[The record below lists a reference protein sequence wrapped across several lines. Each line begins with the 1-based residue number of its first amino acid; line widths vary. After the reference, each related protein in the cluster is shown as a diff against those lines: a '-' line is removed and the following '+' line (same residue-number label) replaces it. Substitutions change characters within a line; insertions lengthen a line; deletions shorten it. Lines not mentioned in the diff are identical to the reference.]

1 MKKGLAM
8 LLIGCLYAVSAYG
21 QLKVISVEKVPVLA
35 TQEWNC
41 PRFSPDGKSIF
52 TTNATFT
59 GIWKFN
65 LSTSLLQEIS
75 HDRSSGLNFVIS
87 ADGNQVSYRR
97 SRGTAIRGERIR
109 EIVIRDIAAKS
120 SRIISSGK
128 DISAPVLVNAKVVYA
143 KGSALQNLSKTSA
156 VGSIALLGIENEKI
170 ILIKNGRRAV
180 LDPLKNGHY
189 IWPSLSPDKK
199 RLVAYDVDRGTFI
212 CDVDGKNIVKLGRL
226 DSPSWTR
233 DGKWIVY
240 MDDKDDGQTIYAS
253 DIFAVS
259 IEGKNKVQLTTTPD
273 IIEMNPSCSM
283 TEDKIVVNS
292 ISGDVYVITYEVMQ

>member
-1 MKKGLAM
+1 MKTSFI
-8 LLIGCLYAVSAYG
+8 LLLLGCMSSLPAFG
-21 QLKVISVEKVPVLA
+21 QFKVTSVKKLPVPA
-35 TQEWNC
+35 AQEWNC
-41 PRFSPDGKSIF
+41 PRFSPDGNSIF
-52 TTNATFT
+52 TTNTTFV
-59 GIWKFN
+59 GIWKFD
-65 LSTSLLQEIS
+65 LSTSSLQEIS
-75 HDRSSGLNFVIS
+75 RDRSSGLNFVIS

-109 EIVIRDIAAKS
+109 EIVTRDIAAKS

-156 VGSIALLGIENEKI
+156 VGSIALLEIENEKI
-170 ILIKNGRRAV
+170 ILIKNGRRVV